1 MTVVLVKMEI
11 ELINCIA
18 LNKNEE
24 TIIQFDNDT
33 LFRNIYYYYFIV
45 QNLSR
50 NCKWEK
56 EAAKRLK
63 NNIIF
68 KWPKK
73 DFGNVF
79 VFLELLSRGFDEVN
93 PVGYFDISEDYF
105 EKLLKLD
112 MLKNNTMWTSLF
124 KKGNCIR

>member
-1 MTVVLVKMEI
+1 MEIQLINWVVLK
-11 ELINCIA
+11 
-18 LNKNEE
+18 KNEE
-24 TIIQFDNDT
+24 TIIQLDNDT
-33 LFRNIYYYYFIV
+33 LFKNIYYFYFFFKD
-45 QNLSR
+45 LSSD
-50 NCKWEK
+50 CKWEK
-56 EAAKRLK
+56 EALKRLK

-93 PVGYFDISEDYF
+93 PTGYFDNSEDYF

-112 MLKNNTMWTSLF
+112 MLKNNTMLTSLF

>member
-1 MTVVLVKMEI
+1 MEIQLINWVVLK
-11 ELINCIA
+11 
-18 LNKNEE
+18 KNEE
-24 TIIQFDNDT
+24 TIIQLDNDT
-33 LFRNIYYYYFIV
+33 LFKNIYYFYFFFKD
-45 QNLSR
+45 LSSD
-50 NCKWEK
+50 CKWEK
-56 EAAKRLK
+56 EALKRLK

-79 VFLELLSRGFDEVN
+79 VFLELFSHGFDEVN
-93 PVGYFDISEDYF
+93 PTGYFDNSEDYF

-112 MLKNNTMWTSLF
+112 MLKNNTMLTSLF

>member
-1 MTVVLVKMEI
+1 MEIQLINWVVLK
-11 ELINCIA
+11 
-18 LNKNEE
+18 KNEE
-24 TIIQFDNDT
+24 TIIQLDNDT
-33 LFRNIYYYYFIV
+33 LFKNIYYFYFFF
-45 QNLSR
+45 NDLSSD
-50 NCKWEK
+50 CKWEK
-56 EAAKRLK
+56 EALKRLK

-79 VFLELLSRGFDEVN
+79 VFLELFSRGFDEVN
-93 PVGYFDISEDYF
+93 PTGYFDNSEDYF

-112 MLKNNTMWTSLF
+112 MLKNNTMLTSLF